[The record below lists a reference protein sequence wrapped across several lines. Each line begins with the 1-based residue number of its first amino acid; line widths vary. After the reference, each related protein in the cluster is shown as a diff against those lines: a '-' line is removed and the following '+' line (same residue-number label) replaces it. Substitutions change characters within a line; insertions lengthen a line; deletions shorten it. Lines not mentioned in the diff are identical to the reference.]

1 MIGFTLQWEPYG
13 DGLVA
18 HKEPDTG
25 LLDGHVCAAMIKYA
39 RQLVGQQQWEA
50 SACYIGWGMFAI
62 QLELVNV
69 LDNLRET
76 DHAGV

>member
-1 MIGFTLQWEPYG
+1 MME
-13 DGLVA
+13 
-18 HKEPDTG
+18 
-25 LLDGHVCAAMIKYA
+25 YA

-62 QLELVNV
+62 QLDLVNV